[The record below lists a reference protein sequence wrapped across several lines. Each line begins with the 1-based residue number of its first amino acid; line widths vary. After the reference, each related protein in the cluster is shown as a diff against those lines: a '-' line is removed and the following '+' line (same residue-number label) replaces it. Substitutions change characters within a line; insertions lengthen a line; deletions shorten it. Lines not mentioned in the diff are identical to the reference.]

1 VESHKNKQLQSLYQ
15 SLQRLNLLE
24 KARRSNMKKD
34 NLELHLERDIM
45 LPNRTLGKLSI
56 NGVHE
61 CFICEDA
68 VRPTKIHGQT
78 AIPAGR
84 YEIVI
89 TLSNRFKRELPLL
102 LNVPNYAGI
111 RIHSGNTEAHT
122 EGCLLPGR
130 TRNDTGVFSSIPAT
144 NDLILKIRKA
154 LTEGRKVFITIVNG
168 KPNA

>member
-1 VESHKNKQLQSLYQ
+1 MQAEKRKVLNRLYQ
-15 SLQRLNLLE
+15 KLGEIGLKMSI
-24 KARRSNMKKD
+24 KKD
-34 NLELHLERDIM
+34 NLELHLERDMM

-84 YEIVI
+84 YEII
-89 TLSNRFKRELPLL
+89 IRLSPTFKRELPLL
-102 LNVPNYAGI
+102 LNVPNYEGVL
-111 RIHSGNTEAHT
+111 IHSGNTEADT
-122 EGCLLPGR
+122 KGCLLPGR
-130 TRNDTGVFSSIPAT
+130 TRNETGVYGSRPAT
-144 NDLILKIRKA
+144 NDLILKIRTA
-154 LTEGRKVFITIVNG
+154 LNEGRRVFITIVNG